1 MTEIERKY
9 LVADSSFKE
18 MAREEIEI
26 SQGYL
31 NRDPERTVRVRIW
44 GEKGFLTVK
53 GITEGCCR
61 KEFEYGIPHADAL
74 ELLGLCEEG
83 ILRKT
88 RYIVDYEGWKWEIDE
103 YHGRLEGLTVAEIEL
118 PAADATYP
126 LPQFIGKEVTGD
138 PSYYNS
144 ALKP

>member
-9 LVADSSFKE
+9 LVAGSSFKE
-18 MAREEIEI
+18 MAREKTEI

-31 NRDPERTVRVRIW
+31 NRDPERTVRVRIL

-118 PAADATYP
+118 PSADATYP
-126 LPQFIGKEVTGD
+126 LPPFIGIEVTGD

>member
-9 LVADSSFKE
+9 LVAGSSFKE
-18 MAREEIEI
+18 MAREKTEI

-31 NRDPERTVRVRIW
+31 NRDPERTGRVRIR

-118 PAADATYP
+118 PSADATYP
-126 LPQFIGKEVTGD
+126 LPPFIGIEVTGD

>member
-1 MTEIERKY
+1 M
-9 LVADSSFKE
+9 
-18 MAREEIEI
+18 
-26 SQGYL
+26 
-31 NRDPERTVRVRIW
+31 
-44 GEKGFLTVK
+44 K

-118 PAADATYP
+118 PSADATYP
-126 LPQFIGKEVTGD
+126 LPPFIGIEVTGD